1 MSAEEDGAA
10 GVDGADV
17 VDVEVLADHTAA
29 RGSAEGFLKVRRLE
43 VRTVFSDGTR
53 TAPYA
58 CDIVS
63 RDKTDAVTLLLF
75 DDRTGPDGAR
85 SLRVLLK
92 AGVRP
97 PVFLRRR
104 LALTQPDGRR
114 WDRLVEM
121 VAGMLEPGDVGPR
134 GVERRA
140 AEEAREEAGV
150 DVAPDEVLSLGAE
163 AFPSPG
169 VTDEKVHFRAARAD
183 LDATST
189 PTGDGSA
196 MEQGT
201 TVRVLT
207 IDEAIA
213 ACRAGDV
220 PDLKTEVALLRLCDA
235 IGYLPSLRCFVEDL
249 PPELGERHAPPG
261 LRRLPRPS

>member
-1 MSAEEDGAA
+1 MRPEELGD
-10 GVDGADV
+10 DV
-17 VDVEVLADHTAA
+17 VDVEVLADRTAE

-43 VRTVFSDGTR
+43 VRTVFADGTR

-63 RDKTDAVTLLLF
+63 RDKTDAVALLLF
-75 DDRTGPDGAR
+75 DDRTGPSGAR

-92 AGVRP
+92 SGVRP

-114 WDRLVEM
+114 WNRLVEM
-121 VAGMLEPGDVGPR
+121 VAGMLEPDDVGPR

-140 AEEAREEAGV
+140 AAEAREEAGV
-150 DVAPDEVLSLGAE
+150 ALAPEQVLPLGAE

-183 LDATST
+183 LDAPTV

-201 TVRVLT
+201 TVRLAS

-213 ACRAGDV
+213 ACRTGDV

-235 IGYLPSLRCFVEDL
+235 VGYLPSLRCFVEDL
-249 PPELGERHAPPG
+249 PPELGARHAPPG